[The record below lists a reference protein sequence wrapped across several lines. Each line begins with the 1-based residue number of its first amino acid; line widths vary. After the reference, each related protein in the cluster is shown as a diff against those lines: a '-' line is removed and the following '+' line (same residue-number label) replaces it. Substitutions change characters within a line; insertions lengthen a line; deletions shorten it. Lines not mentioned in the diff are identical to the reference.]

1 MELLH
6 RGIASLYTG
15 FMTKKIDGL
24 EDKKTLVS
32 LEAQGYRDYTKTL
45 LLLSAGAFV
54 LSIFILDRMTSPD
67 FILFLVYTWL
77 FWTIALLM
85 QLGALSMYPKAI
97 REEIASLDSE
107 KESKGNALYT
117 MMSRMGL
124 LSTVAFGM
132 GIFFFIVFV
141 LYNRNCF

>member
-1 MELLH
+1 
-6 RGIASLYTG
+6 
-15 FMTKKIDGL
+15 MTKKIESSDDTKVLLG
-24 EDKKTLVS
+24 

-45 LLLSAGAFV
+45 LLLSGGAFIISF
-54 LSIFILDRMTSPD
+54 LILDRMTSPE

-97 REEIASLDSE
+97 REEIASLEADPE
-107 KESKGNALYT
+107 KAPKGNALYG

-132 GIFFFIVFV
+132 GIFFFIVFI